1 MSPYMDRLRSATV
14 PTRVDGGAQLSL
26 EDLPTARHSDPATSH
41 EAASDATPLSGRH
54 RRIALAA
61 LRYAGSYGMTDF
73 ELAAA
78 TGVQQTSIG
87 VRRKELVRAGFVEAT
102 EQRRLS
108 PSGSSAIVWRV
119 KE

>member
-1 MSPYMDRLRSATV
+1 MSPYVERLRAGTV
-14 PTRVDGGAQLSL
+14 PTRADGGQPTIW
-26 EDLPTARHSDPATSH
+26 DLPTARQTDPTTSH
-41 EAASDATPLSGRH
+41 EAAHDATPLSGRH

-78 TGVQQTSIG
+78 TGIQQTSIG

-119 KE
+119 RE